1 MVVAEKVAEL
11 TEEEIEGDSLDQ
23 YMDRESI
30 LLAGGQGS
38 GKSKGAVEL
47 VAEGMENEFNVVVI
61 DFDKGFAKEVK
72 TQLGKQPDNLEYFLA
87 KNWSRVQD
95 GINFAFKN
103 LGVGDWLVFEMMNS
117 MWELAQSQYVDD
129 VYGGNVGDMLRMLR
143 ADAETEILALQGAGK
158 LVKDKKDADPKK
170 GKRTAASVQ
179 QQSVSY
185 GGLKGR
191 TDWFPIKAMHNKD
204 VRERAIM
211 RGDFHLLGTTALQA
225 LQQEEAQSWPEWTN
239 LSRRPSGEKNNVY
252 KFDTIIVAEC
262 KGGKYLWRTD
272 MGNGKGKDRGGR
284 ELVKDMDVTGISLIA
299 DYLDF
304 HGLEL

>member
-1 MVVAEKVAEL
+1 MPNTK
-11 TEEEIEGDSLDQ
+11 EEVREGDALDQ

-30 LLAGGQGS
+30 ILAGGQGS
-38 GKSKGAVEL
+38 GKSKATVEL
-47 VAEGMENEFNVVVI
+47 VAEGIEQDFNVVVI

-72 TQLGKQPDNLEYFLA
+72 TRLGKQPDNLEYFLA
-87 KNWSRVQD
+87 KDWARVQD
-95 GINFAFKN
+95 GITFAFAN
-103 LGVGDWLVFEMMNS
+103 LELGDWLVFEMMNS
-117 MWELAQSQYVDD
+117 MWELAQAQYVDD

-143 ADAETEILALQGAGK
+143 ADAEKEIEALRGAGK
-158 LVKDKKDADPKK
+158 LVKDKKDTDPKK

-185 GGLKGR
+185 GGFQGR
-191 TDWFPIKAMHNKD
+191 TDWFPIKSMHNKD
-204 VRERAIM
+204 VRERVIM

-225 LQQEEAQSWPEWTN
+225 LDQSEAQSWPEWTN
-239 LSRRPSGEKNNVY
+239 LGRRPSGEKNNVY
-252 KFDTIIVAEC
+252 KFDTIIVAYN
-262 KGGKYLWRTD
+262 KNNQYYWRTD

-304 HGLEL
+304 HEIEL

>member
-1 MVVAEKVAEL
+1 MANTK
-11 TEEEIEGDSLDQ
+11 EEVREGDSLDQ

-30 LLAGGQGS
+30 ILAGGQGS
-38 GKSKGAVEL
+38 GKSKATVEL
-47 VAEGMENEFNVVVI
+47 VAEGMEREFNVVVI

-87 KNWSRVQD
+87 KDWSRVQD
-95 GINFAFKN
+95 GINFAFAN
-103 LGVGDWLVFEMMNS
+103 LGLGDWLVFEMMNS

-129 VYGGNVGDMLRMLR
+129 VYGGNIGDMLRMLR

-239 LSRRPSGEKNNVY
+239 LGRRPSGEKNNVY

-262 KGGKYLWRTD
+262 KGKDKYFWRTD

-284 ELVKDMDVTGISLIA
+284 ELVKDMNVTGISLIA
-299 DYLDF
+299 DYLDY
-304 HGLEL
+304 HEIEL

>member
-1 MVVAEKVAEL
+1 MANTK
-11 TEEEIEGDSLDQ
+11 EEVREGDALDQ

-38 GKSKGAVEL
+38 GKSKGVVEL
-47 VAEGMENEFNVVVI
+47 VATGIEADFNVVVI

-87 KNWSRVQD
+87 KDWSRVQD
-95 GINFAFKN
+95 GINFAFNN
-103 LGVGDWLVFEMMNS
+103 LGLGDWLVFEMMNS

-143 ADAETEILALQGAGK
+143 ADAELEIQALKGAGK

-170 GKRTAASVQ
+170 GKKTAASVQ

-204 VRERAIM
+204 IRERAIM

-225 LQQEEAQSWPEWTN
+225 LSQEEAQSWPEWTN
-239 LSRRPSGEKNNVY
+239 LGRRPSGEKSNVY

-262 KGGKYLWRTD
+262 KGKDKYLWRTD

-304 HGLEL
+304 HEIEI

>member
-1 MVVAEKVAEL
+1 MVVKPTDAD
-11 TEEEIEGDSLDQ
+11 IEGDSLDQ

-47 VAEGMENEFNVVVI
+47 VAEGMKAEFNVVVI

-87 KNWSRVQD
+87 KDWSRVQD

-103 LGVGDWLVFEMMNS
+103 LELGDWLVFEMMNS

-158 LVKDKKDADPKK
+158 LVKDKKDADSKK

-211 RGDFHLLGTTALQA
+211 RGDFHLLGTTALQP

-239 LSRRPSGEKNNVY
+239 LGRRPSGEKNNVY
-252 KFDTIIVAEC
+252 KFDTIIVAYN
-262 KGGKYLWRTD
+262 KNNQYFWRTD

-284 ELVKDMDVTGISLIA
+284 ELVKDQDVTGISLIA

-304 HGLEL
+304 HEIEL

>member
-1 MVVAEKVAEL
+1 MAVTPK
-11 TEEEIEGDSLDQ
+11 TEAEIEGDSLDQ

-38 GKSKGAVEL
+38 GKSKCAVEL
-47 VAEGMENEFNVVVI
+47 VAEGMKSKFNVVVI

-72 TQLGKQPDNLEYFLA
+72 TQLGTQPDNLEYFLA
-87 KNWSRVQD
+87 KDWSRVQD
-95 GINFAFKN
+95 GINFAFNN
-103 LGVGDWLVFEMMNS
+103 LGLGDWLVFEMMNS

-158 LVKDKKDADPKK
+158 LVKNKKDADSKK
-170 GKRTAASVQ
+170 GTKTKAQVQ
-179 QQSVSY
+179 QASVSY
-185 GGLKGR
+185 GGMKGR

-239 LSRRPSGEKNNVY
+239 LGRRPSGEKNNVY

-262 KGGKYLWRTD
+262 KGTNKYQWRTD

-284 ELVKDMDVTGISLIA
+284 ELVKDQDVTGISLIA

-304 HGLEL
+304 HEIEI